1 MGEGTGAKHWG
12 LGTGDQGGTKA
23 ECLLPNVTPRFLLPN
38 NSNPPLRALSHVSLE
53 ICMPIEPSPNQHT
66 ILSASTQV
74 THDPRHVTV
83 LIHAAAAGDAKAS
96 SDLLPI
102 VYDELRR
109 LAQANM
115 GREARQGAGHT
126 LQPTALVHEA
136 YMRLVGDNDPSVASW
151 QSRGHFFGAAA
162 LAMRRILIERARAR
176 QTHKRGGGVA
186 RVELHDDAVAA
197 GVTGELSET
206 SSDEI
211 LALDEALKKLEALD
225 ERAARIVMLRYFAGL
240 SIEQTAAAID
250 LSPATVKKSWA
261 FARAWLSRE
270 VSASVARPA

>member
-38 NSNPPLRALSHVSLE
+38 NSNPPLRAFSHVSLE

-151 QSRGHFFGAAA
+151 QSRGHFFGAA
-162 LAMRRILIERARAR
+162 
-176 QTHKRGGGVA
+176 
-186 RVELHDDAVAA
+186 VAA

>member
-1 MGEGTGAKHWG
+1 MPVE
-12 LGTGDQGGTKA
+12 
-23 ECLLPNVTPRFLLPN
+23 PRP
-38 NSNPPLRALSHVSLE
+38 SSEPPRH
-53 ICMPIEPSPNQHT
+53 
-66 ILSASTQV
+66 STQI

-109 LAQANM
+109 LAQSNM
-115 GREARQGAGHT
+115 GREAKQGAGHT

-136 YMRLVGDNDPSVASW
+136 YMRLVGENDPAIASW
-151 QSRGHFFGAAA
+151 QNRAHFFGAAA

-176 QTHKRGGGVA
+176 QTQKRGGGVA

-197 GVTGELSET
+197 EATAGDAT
-206 SSDEI
+206 DEI
-211 LALDEALKKLEALD
+211 LAMDEALRKLEALD
-225 ERAARIVMLRYFAGL
+225 ERAGRIVMLRYFAGL
-240 SIEQTAAAID
+240 SIEQTAAAMD
-250 LSPATVKKSWA
+250 LSTATVKKSWA

-270 VSASVARPA
+270 ISSSVARGG

>member
-1 MGEGTGAKHWG
+1 M
-12 LGTGDQGGTKA
+12 
-23 ECLLPNVTPRFLLPN
+23 R
-38 NSNPPLRALSHVSLE
+38 
-53 ICMPIEPSPNQHT
+53 MPIEPRSDQPT
-66 ILSASTQV
+66 ILSTSTQV

-102 VYDELRR
+102 IYDELRR

-151 QSRGHFFGAAA
+151 QSRAHFFGAAA
-162 LAMRRILIERARAR
+162 LAMRRILIERARSR
-176 QTHKRGGGVA
+176 QTHKRGGGIA

-197 GVTGELSET
+197 GAMNVSSELSDS

-250 LSPATVKKSWA
+250 LSPATVKKSWS

-270 VSASVARPA
+270 VSASIARQAQ